1 MLKTPGS
8 FGVNG
13 SLVARGVISLQ
24 GAAYQAAQYLTKI
37 ISGEVLATAGLGG
50 APVTVSANVAGVTN
64 TRSLSHPL
72 FQIAFQGAP
81 QFGVRIFDPPTTR
94 ALSGLL
100 MLHDVLNPDA
110 PGSATKV
117 ATSLA
122 DRARAVRTEQI
133 HGGVYDL
140 PWQFESAV
148 KTAAVLGMGKR
159 PDLLLRR
166 AR

>member
-1 MLKTPGS
+1 
-8 FGVNG
+8 
-13 SLVARGVISLQ
+13 
-24 GAAYQAAQYLTKI
+24 
-37 ISGEVLATAGLGG
+37 
-50 APVTVSANVAGVTN
+50 VAGITN

-81 QFGVRIFDPPTTR
+81 QFGVRIFEPATTR

-100 MLHDVLNPDA
+100 MLHDLLNPDA
-110 PGSATKV
+110 PGAATKQYDDE
-117 ATSLA
+117 L
-122 DRARAVRTEQI
+122 ARAKAVRAEQI

-148 KTAAVLGMGKR
+148 KTAALLGMGKR
-159 PDLLLRR
+159 PDLLVRR